1 MSEWIQRKLK
11 EGRSKEIAE
20 YLIRE
25 PQRFFN
31 SLVVSIYGGN
41 PSWHSFSNFKPLAD
55 DIDLAEIP
63 TDVEASV
70 GFLSFTGQEKMFAI
84 DGQHRLA
91 GMKEAVVSQP
101 ALGADEVSL
110 VLVAHQTSKSGL
122 ERTRRL
128 FTTLNKTARPV
139 GKGEIIAL
147 DENDASGMQG
157 IVWSRKFLL
166 AASVP
171 DRH

>member
-1 MSEWIQRKLK
+1 
-11 EGRSKEIAE
+11 
-20 YLIRE
+20 
-25 PQRFFN
+25 
-31 SLVVSIYGGN
+31 
-41 PSWHSFSNFKPLAD
+41 
-55 DIDLAEIP
+55 
-63 TDVEASV
+63 
-70 GFLSFTGQEKMFAI
+70 MFAI